1 MKLAPPSPMNWAK
14 ADTEHMR
21 LLLAEDDV
29 MLARALCTG
38 LAQAG
43 YTPDWVEDGESAVEA
58 LSVHPYQAAIL
69 DINLPA
75 MSGEDVLR
83 TLRQGSSL
91 PVVLIT
97 ANDRIEDRVRHL
109 DNGADDFLVKPF
121 ALSELTARLRAVQ
134 RRRDGRNESRMCWGD
149 IVIDTAL
156 RQVNRSGVPVYLTTR
171 EYQILF
177 LLMQQPGRIMSRAE
191 LEEQLYGWNEAPDSN
206 TVEVSIYTLR
216 RKLNRNIISN
226 VRGVGYRMMLN

>member
-1 MKLAPPSPMNWAK
+1 MKPAPPSPMNWAK

-29 MLARALCTG
+29 MLARALCAG

-43 YTPDWVEDGESAVEA
+43 YAPDWVEDGESAVEA

-75 MSGEDVLR
+75 MSGEAVLR
-83 TLRQGSSL
+83 TLRQGSRL

-134 RRRDGRNESRMCWGD
+134 RRREGRSESRICLGD
-149 IVIDTAL
+149 IVIDTAR
-156 RQVNRSGVPVYLTTR
+156 RQVKRGGAPVHLTTR

-177 LLMQQPGRIMSRAE
+177 LLIQQPGRIMSRAE
-191 LEEQLYGWNEAPDSN
+191 LEEQLYNWDGTPDSN
-206 TVEVSIYTLR
+206 SVEVSIYTLR
-216 RKLNRNIISN
+216 RKLHRHLISN
-226 VRGVGYRMMLN
+226 VRGVGYAIMIN